1 MAGLPL
7 AKGQPMLADRS
18 RRVSLPP
25 VASLA
30 DRLLRVRGSI
40 SADVALAIAPVA
52 LWVIGGMVDSAPV
65 VTVAHLVIIGLIL
78 LRPRAGMLALIP
90 LLPFRHA
97 LPFPPHGPIL
107 AEAIAIAMA
116 IALRAAWR
124 GVEIPSLA
132 RPAVWLAVAFLVA
145 TIFQSTL
152 GLRVFDGALPM
163 KVISQLDQIVIIVMV
178 FTGSVVFLGPSGVV
192 PALLAYLAAFVTV
205 AGVGILYFIR
215 PGIVRRLQLEW
226 MISPDATQYRASGVI
241 ANANF
246 LGLFVGVGMAALVV
260 LIAWYVRSGRAL
272 PALTAMVA
280 ASAGVVAMLLTLSR
294 AAILAAGVGVVVT
307 TARASLRA
315 AVALVIAGILI
326 VTIAY
331 PIFLDLRLTRTFGSS
346 GSGGQTAL
354 SGSDKLRAGQAVAA
368 TQAFLDS
375 PLLGHGF
382 GTFSEISPAYS
393 KQDVLTSA
401 HNAFLKLA
409 AEQGALGL
417 GLFIGFLGA
426 VAVALWRVGIGPW
439 SAGLAVLGVLGAFSL
454 TGDTLTSAQATAP
467 AFVLL
472 ALALIAAE
480 HRLDPFED
488 RRADLDGDPSGPA

>member
-1 MAGLPL
+1 
-7 AKGQPMLADRS
+7 MLADRS
-18 RRVSLPP
+18 RHVSLPP
-25 VASLA
+25 DASLA
-30 DRLLRVRGSI
+30 DRLLRLRGSI
-40 SADVALAIAPVA
+40 SADVGLAIAPVA
-52 LWVIGGMVDSAPV
+52 LWVIGGMVGSAPV
-65 VTVAHLVIIGLIL
+65 VTVAHLMIIGLIL

-116 IALRAAWR
+116 IAFRAARR

-152 GLRVFDGALPM
+152 GLRLFDGVLPL
-163 KVISQLDQIVIIVMV
+163 KVISQLDQIVIIAMV
-178 FTGSVVFLGPSGVV
+178 FIGSVMFLGPSGVV
-192 PALLAYLAAFVTV
+192 PAAVAYLASFVTV
-205 AGVGILYFIR
+205 AGVGILHFIR

-246 LGLFVGVGMAALVV
+246 LGLFVAVGMAALVV

-272 PALTAMVA
+272 PALTATAA
-280 ASAGVVAMLLTLSR
+280 ASTAVMALLLTLSR
-294 AAILAAGVGVVVT
+294 AAILAVGVGVVVT
-307 TARASLRA
+307 IARTSVRA
-315 AVALVIAGILI
+315 AVATIVAGVLVAA
-326 VTIAY
+326 IAY
-331 PIFLDLRLTRTFGSS
+331 PVFLDLRLNRTFGSS
-346 GSGGQTAL
+346 GDAGQAAL
-354 SGSDKLRAGQAVAA
+354 SASDKLRGGQAVAA
-368 TQAFLDS
+368 VGAFIAS

-426 VAVALWRVGIGPW
+426 IAVALWRVGIGPW
-439 SAGLAVLGVLGAFSL
+439 SAGLAVIGVIGAFSL
-454 TGDTLTSAQATAP
+454 TGDTLSSAQATAP

-472 ALALIAAE
+472 ALALIAAG

-488 RRADLDGDPSGPA
+488 RPADLDRDRPGPA